1 MAKPMV
7 LVVDD
12 QPEYARLISLSLARE
27 GFEVRTA
34 SGGEEAIDRA
44 SELHPDVV
52 LLDIN
57 MPGLDGFQVM
67 AELRERWPVPVI
79 MVTGNG
85 TLEHR
90 RSGLDRGADDYI
102 TKPFAPRELA
112 ARVRAL
118 LRRAG
123 GSKERP
129 PAGLVPGQQGER
141 HENGAR
147 AAAPVPG
154 RIGRRAARLLDIL
167 TRNPDKVLYHD
178 ELLAHAFGP
187 AFVGDSALLHEEIR
201 RLRRAL
207 GVPAWSEGGIRTV
220 HGVGYAFDRS
230 GAHRARR
237 SRRPGVPAL
246 RKVAGQGD

>member
-44 SELHPDVV
+44 SEIHPDVV
-52 LLDIN
+52 MLDVR
-57 MPGLDGFQVM
+57 MPGLDGFEVM
-67 AELRERWPVPVI
+67 AQLRERWPVPVI
-79 MVTGNG
+79 MVTGNDSM
-85 TLEHR
+85 EDR

-118 LRRAG
+118 LRRGAARTSGSDEARDDAREVATPPLAG
-123 GSKERP
+123 T
-129 PAGLVPGQQGER
+129 
-141 HENGAR
+141 
-147 AAAPVPG
+147 
-154 RIGRRAARLLDIL
+154 IGRRASRVLDLL
-167 TRNPDKVLYHD
+167 TRNPGKVLYHD

-207 GVPAWSEGGIRTV
+207 GVKAWAEGSIRTV
-220 HGVGYAFDRS
+220 HGVGYVFDPN
-230 GAHRARR
+230 GAHPARR
-237 SRRPGVPAL
+237 SRRPNAIPVTKTA
-246 RKVAGQGD
+246 AG

>member
-44 SELHPDVV
+44 SEIHPDVV
-52 LLDIN
+52 MLDIN
-57 MPGLDGFQVM
+57 MPGLDGFEVM

-79 MVTGNG
+79 MVTGNDSM
-85 TLEHR
+85 EHR

-118 LRRAG
+118 LRRGAAQAG
-123 GSKERP
+123 ISSP
-129 PAGLVPGQQGER
+129 PAASQPRGAPDDAGPAPGPFVPT
-141 HENGAR
+141 
-147 AAAPVPG
+147 
-154 RIGRRAARLLDIL
+154 RIGRRAWRLLDIL
-167 TRNPDKVLYHD
+167 TRSPGKVMYHD

-187 AFVGDSALLHEEIR
+187 AFVGDTAVLHEEVR

-207 GVPAWSEGGIRTV
+207 GVAPWSEGSIRTV
-220 HGVGYAFDRS
+220 HGVGYVFDRS

-237 SRRPGVPAL
+237 SRRPSCTPQP
-246 RKVAGQGD
+246 KVAGQG